1 MLKIAEIQ
9 HFIWVLQG
17 INDDILTFQKDPMN
31 QLSINT

>member
-9 HFIWVLQG
+9 HFIWVLQV